1 MKYLL
6 YPVYRRSTANP
17 MEKSPIPDTSIIH
30 DCNPKKYH
38 AKRKIV
44 AENLVKQVRKIMR
57 EALGKSRAARI

>member
-1 MKYLL
+1 
-6 YPVYRRSTANP
+6 